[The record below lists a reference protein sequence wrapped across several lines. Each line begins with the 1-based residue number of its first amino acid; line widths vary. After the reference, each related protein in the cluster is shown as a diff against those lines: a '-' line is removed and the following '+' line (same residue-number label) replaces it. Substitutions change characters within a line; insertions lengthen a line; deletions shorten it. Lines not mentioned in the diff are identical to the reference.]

1 MSTKRT
7 TVVRTPDVPRTSA
20 PIVTVTLNPAVD
32 VSTSVDQVVAERK
45 LRCDAPVSEPG
56 GGGINVARVVR
67 ELGADATALWT
78 RGGTAGVRLEALL
91 DELGLDH
98 RPLPI
103 AQETREHLIV
113 YERSSGRQFR
123 FGMPGPVLE
132 EAELAS
138 CVAAVAA
145 LDPSPAFLV
154 LSGSLPDAVPDDL
167 YARLIR
173 ATPSG
178 CRVVLDTSDA
188 ALAEGVE
195 AGPYLVK
202 PNRRELGALTGAPVD
217 DDDDVRTA
225 ARQLIDE
232 HGVAVVVTSL
242 GAGGVIASSA
252 EGDWLAHAPP
262 VRVRSAVG
270 AGDSMVAALV
280 VALARGDGLEEAV
293 RWGVATGTATV
304 LTEGTQLCRLAD
316 VERLYRKVV
325 VRTL

>member
-1 MSTKRT
+1 M
-7 TVVRTPDVPRTSA
+7 PRTSA

-45 LRCDAPVSEPG
+45 LRCDAPLPEPG

-67 ELGADATALWT
+67 ELGHDATALWT
-78 RGGTAGVRLEALL
+78 RGGTAGTRLEALL
-91 DELGLDH
+91 DELGLEH
-98 RPLPI
+98 RPLPV
-103 AQETREHLIV
+103 AGETREHLIV
-113 YERSSGRQFR
+113 YERSTGRQFR
-123 FGMPGPVLE
+123 FGMPGPVLTDTE
-132 EAELAS
+132 VQA

-145 LDPSPAFLV
+145 LDPTPAFLV
-154 LSGSLPDAVPDDL
+154 LSGSLPDAVADDL
-167 YARLIR
+167 YGRLVR
-173 ATPSG
+173 AAPAG
-178 CRVVLDTSDA
+178 CRVVLDTSNA
-188 ALAEGVE
+188 ALAEGVK

-202 PNRRELGALTGAPVD
+202 PNRRELGALTDAPVE
-217 DDDDVRTA
+217 DDDDVRAA
-225 ARQLIDE
+225 ARRLIDE

-242 GAGGVIASSA
+242 GAGGVIASNA

-280 VALARGDGLEEAV
+280 VALARGDALDEAV

-304 LTEGTQLCRLAD
+304 LTEGTQLCRLDD

-325 VRTL
+325 VQSL